1 MMIKYNP
8 LRPIY
13 LDVIFTA
20 GLTDLQTYSSMF
32 SNSPETWITMKL
44 FTTLLVRSKR
54 KLNSV
59 IVLIERPASPV
70 LTSANLINTLYTK
83 VEKQAK
89 LT

>member
-1 MMIKYNP
+1 
-8 LRPIY
+8 
-13 LDVIFTA
+13 
-20 GLTDLQTYSSMF
+20 
-32 SNSPETWITMKL
+32 MKL

-83 VEKQAK
+83 LEKQAK

>member
-1 MMIKYNP
+1 
-8 LRPIY
+8 
-13 LDVIFTA
+13 
-20 GLTDLQTYSSMF
+20 MF

-54 KLNSV
+54 KLNNV

>member
-1 MMIKYNP
+1 
-8 LRPIY
+8 
-13 LDVIFTA
+13 
-20 GLTDLQTYSSMF
+20 MF
-32 SNSPETWITMKL
+32 SNSLETWITIKL

-70 LTSANLINTLYTK
+70 LTFANLIKTLYTK

>member
-1 MMIKYNP
+1 
-8 LRPIY
+8 
-13 LDVIFTA
+13 
-20 GLTDLQTYSSMF
+20 
-32 SNSPETWITMKL
+32 MKL

-70 LTSANLINTLYTK
+70 LTFANLVKTLYTK

>member
-1 MMIKYNP
+1 
-8 LRPIY
+8 
-13 LDVIFTA
+13 
-20 GLTDLQTYSSMF
+20 MF
-32 SNSPETWITMKL
+32 NISPETWITMKL

-70 LTSANLINTLYTK
+70 LTSANLIKTLYTK